1 MKTLKDLS
9 DFDRQALADCV
20 KGELLKKDNLS
31 TTNRA
36 VDCWIVGIETFLS
49 SKGLRME
56 LVVDQAQ
63 RDLLNRDELFVLDRR
78 NTWGTKRKAGQ
89 V

>member
-9 DFDRQALADCV
+9 DFDRQSLADFV
-20 KGELLKKDNLS
+20 KGELMKKDNLS

-63 RDLLNRDELFVLDRR
+63 RDLLDKDELTILDRR
-78 NTWGTKRKAGQ
+78 NSWGTKRKVGP